1 MGGLQGQG
9 SCSAHQCSSLELGMS
24 LPFQGAPA
32 LIRKSG
38 MAIQDGS
45 AVGPLLGHWK
55 NGKGRAHSPFPEAFQ
70 MLK

>member
-1 MGGLQGQG
+1 
-9 SCSAHQCSSLELGMS
+9 MS
-24 LPFQGAPA
+24 LPFQGASA